1 MLPELI
7 IETRTFEP
15 NVKLKLLL
23 DTLWQSF
30 GAHGCTEYDDN
41 GRWRPRN

>member
-7 IETRTFEP
+7 IDTGSFEP
-15 NVKLKLLL
+15 DIKLKPLL

-30 GAHGCTEYDDN
+30 WGTRMH
-41 GRWRPRN
+41 